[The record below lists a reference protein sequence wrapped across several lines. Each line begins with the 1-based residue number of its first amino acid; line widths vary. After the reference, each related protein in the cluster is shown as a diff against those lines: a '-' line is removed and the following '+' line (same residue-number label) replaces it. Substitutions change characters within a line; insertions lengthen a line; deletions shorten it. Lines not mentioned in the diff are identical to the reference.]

1 MPPSRHTHPHSGA
14 KQNAAKTP
22 KSRFM
27 QIGLHTTNHAI
38 TLYTNPALFQ
48 PHLLDISRVI
58 VYVVPGA
65 FGRRRERLRV
75 AWIWRWPF
83 GMGWAWL
90 HGGVRGMGGG
100 PMAGLG
106 CWVSTLYAT

>member
-1 MPPSRHTHPHSGA
+1 
-14 KQNAAKTP
+14 
-22 KSRFM
+22 M

-38 TLYTNPALFQ
+38 TLHTNPARFQ

-58 VYVVPGA
+58 VYVVLGA